1 MDRPDPAV
9 AHDVTIAPDA
19 VLEVAPPVV
28 ARRGVLIGGGLGVAS
43 LVLPSAMAAASVP
56 TVQPTGGAFSYDDGS
71 GVLVHWKGFDTNS
84 AGAVTG
90 TAVLNVAG
98 QHGRGGTGDLSNVDP
113 RVAAA
118 GTTLTYVQASGTIT
132 GETSGAVVTVTAD
145 FGGAFQ
151 GLAGNLAVV
160 IASTSG
166 GLTVTVSDGT
176 LTIDLD
182 GADQTASDV
191 AARISDISGLTASAV
206 DGTFTVADAGNYA
219 SLSGGAD
226 VPASSIWNMQSTT
239 NALDMDTSPHLQWTI
254 TNNTSDGRTL
264 TVSTLVLY
272 RVRNLAANTSG
283 TLNLAFYTST
293 DAGFDSPVLRRTA
306 AFSNGITK
314 HLVVPVG
321 PGSGVTL
328 APGDTLTV
336 RAFPYSTPTP
346 RDVRLVQYDS
356 NDGDPLGGLTNFD
369 QASVQTQTAVVGA
382 RTGPGNTG
390 DHVSAFIG
398 RFAPLPS

>member
-1 MDRPDPAV
+1 MDRPDPSV
-9 AHDVTIAPDA
+9 GHDVTIAPDA

-56 TVQPTGGAFSYDDGS
+56 TVEPTGGAFSYPTGS

-84 AGAVTG
+84 PGAVTG
-90 TAVLNVAG
+90 TAVVNVAG

-132 GETSGAVVTVTAD
+132 GTTSGAAVT
-145 FGGAFQ
+145 
-151 GLAGNLAVV
+151 V

-166 GLTVTVSDGT
+166 ELTVTVSGGT
-176 LTIDLD
+176 LTIDLG
-182 GADQTASDV
+182 GAAQTASDV
-191 AARISDISGLTASAV
+191 AARISAISGLTASTAS
-206 DGTFTVADAGNYA
+206 GTFTVADAGNYA

-226 VPASSIWNMQSTT
+226 VPDSSVWNMRSTT

-254 TNNTSDGRTL
+254 TNNTSDGRAL

-272 RVRNLAANTSG
+272 RVRNLAADTSG

-293 DAGFDSPVLRRTA
+293 DAAFNSPVLRRTA

-321 PGSGVTL
+321 PGLGVTL
-328 APGDTLTV
+328 APEETLTV

-369 QASVQTQTAVVGA
+369 SVQTAVVGA

-398 RFAPLPS
+398 KF